1 MGKRAGK
8 PVSEMEDLTSR
19 SPGPPAGRGLR
30 FSAGSRSQEAVPK
43 PHPAA
48 ALLLLM
54 FLLCHFSRDK
64 SPLQDATRVG
74 PVCGQRFGE

>member
-19 SPGPPAGRGLR
+19 SPGPPAGRRLR

-54 FLLCHFSRDK
+54 FLLCRFSRDK
-64 SPLQDATRVG
+64 KLASGRHEGRARLWAPLW
-74 PVCGQRFGE
+74 